1 MFSMS
6 LPQTLY
12 KLKVHPASRKDMI
25 IRKGVDSFE
34 LWVRAPAERGQAN
47 TAALSLLA
55 LSLKLPVKR
64 LRIVKGSQSLSKIVS
79 VLG

>member
-1 MFSMS
+1 
-6 LPQTLY
+6 
-12 KLKVHPASRKDMI
+12 MI